1 MMKKQNH
8 NIYDLNE
15 TVYRFIIS
23 VCIVLWVLLFFDIKI
38 HQFSILTQISI
49 WTVALVIFVP
59 LMAFM
64 KKRGKNNIT
73 PYSRKDRFEFLGL
86 YNLKDSNVHNGND
99 IFRVC
104 TNAPLNASEGCIV
117 SKLESLA
124 ISS

>member
-1 MMKKQNH
+1 MNKNISYYVNMMKKQNH

-59 LMAFM
+59 LWH
-64 KKRGKNNIT
+64 
-73 PYSRKDRFEFLGL
+73 L
-86 YNLKDSNVHNGND
+86 
-99 IFRVC
+99 
-104 TNAPLNASEGCIV
+104 
-117 SKLESLA
+117 
-124 ISS
+124 